1 MKQFRAF
8 ILRGNVVDLAVG
20 LVIGAAF
27 GTVVS
32 SLVSDV
38 LTPLLGLLNIPD
50 FREAAVNVGSAQV
63 RYGLFLNALISFLT
77 ISAAVFFFVVRPVNS
92 LMDRMKTEPEVVSPT
107 KECPHCLSSIPA
119 AATRCAFCTSEVAA
133 KGSSKR

>member
-20 LVIGAAF
+20 LVVGAAF

-32 SLVSDV
+32 SLVADI
-38 LTPLLGLLNIPD
+38 LTPLLGLANVPD
-50 FREAAVNVGSAQV
+50 FSKAAANVGSAQI
-63 RYGLFLNALISFLT
+63 RYGLFMNALISFLT

-92 LMDRMKTEPEVVSPT
+92 LMDRMKTEPEVESPT
-107 KECPHCLSSIPA
+107 RECPYCLSKVPA
-119 AATRCAFCTSEVAA
+119 GASRCAFCTSELKKA
-133 KGSSKR
+133 G